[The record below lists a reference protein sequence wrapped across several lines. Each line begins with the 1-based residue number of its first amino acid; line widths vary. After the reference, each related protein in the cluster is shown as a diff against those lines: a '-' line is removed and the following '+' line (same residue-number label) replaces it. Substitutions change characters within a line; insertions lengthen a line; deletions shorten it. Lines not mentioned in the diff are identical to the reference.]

1 MPQAHHLTVPRSAR
15 YLVQGELAARPAA
28 LWFAC
33 HGYGQLAERFL
44 RRFAP
49 LDDGRTILV
58 APEALSRFYLE
69 PVDRGLPAA
78 ERHVGATWM
87 TREDR
92 EADIADNVRYLEL
105 LHAHVVAQL
114 PEPPAMVHALGFSQG
129 AATVVRWAALGAARL
144 DRVTLWAGTIP
155 PELDLARAR
164 ERLAHARLTLVMGTH
179 DRFAGESELAAQEA
193 RLRAADIPFRTI
205 RYDGG
210 HEIDPEVLAAL
221 ARE

>member
-1 MPQAHHLTVPRSAR
+1 MSQAHHLAVPRSAR
-15 YLVQGELAARPAA
+15 YLVQGDLAARPAA

-49 LDDGRTILV
+49 LDDGRTVVV

-69 PVDRGLPAA
+69 PIERGLPAA
-78 ERHVGATWM
+78 ERRVGATWM

-92 EADIADNVRYLEL
+92 EADIADNVRYLDL
-105 LHAHVVAQL
+105 LHAHVLAPL
-114 PEPPAMVHALGFSQG
+114 PEPPGTVHALGFSQG
-129 AATVVRWAALGAARL
+129 AATVVRWAALGAARI

-164 ERLAHARLTLVMGTH
+164 ERLAGARLTLVMGTR

-193 RLRAADIPFRTI
+193 RLRAAEIPFRTV

-210 HEIDPEVLAAL
+210 HDIDPALLATL